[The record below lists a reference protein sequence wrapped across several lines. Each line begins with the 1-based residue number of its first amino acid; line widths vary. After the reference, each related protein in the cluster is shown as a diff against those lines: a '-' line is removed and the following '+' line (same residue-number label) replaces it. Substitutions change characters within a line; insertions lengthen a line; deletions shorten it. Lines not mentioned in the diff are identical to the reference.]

1 MNYQPQIN
9 LLKALALFDQ
19 LIATGRKI
27 SAYKEMR
34 ILPMSALLLLPA
46 SSALIGDG
54 MRLPIRSSCLHRATR
69 RRTQRFIVS
78 QRYASNGED
87 DNVPGPNVNNIAVV
101 GGGLAGLSVS
111 YQLLSKTK
119 GTNTKLTIIDKDQPG
134 EGGASSVAGGLLH
147 PFSPRGKLIHMGL
160 KGLEVSS
167 NLINIASQHEPNCIL
182 RDKLFRIAQTDAH
195 VEQLTKAADAYPD
208 LATWLNQEQINDI
221 CGTQHSLGGLEL
233 SNGCKVIHVPSY
245 LRGLWMACQ
254 ELSAGA
260 AQWSVEES
268 VNDWKSRLSEFD
280 TVVFA
285 AGSGLFQ
292 DGVLRED
299 AQNFPAEMVRGQ
311 SIEMNVD
318 EMGDTAPKEAVL
330 CGKYVA
336 PMLQKDQILIGATH
350 EYKPEALSEA
360 EVWDELK
367 KRSYELAPDL
377 WDQGTLSQI
386 TSGYRVQSKRG
397 KYGRMPIIG
406 RSCGDIHDNSWLFT
420 GLSSRGLIYHGI
432 FGDIL
437 SSAIIENSEESM
449 LEQYSDLNWWKMSK

>member
-1 MNYQPQIN
+1 M
-9 LLKALALFDQ
+9 
-19 LIATGRKI
+19 
-27 SAYKEMR
+27 EMR
-34 ILPMSALLLLPA
+34 IPSISALILLPA
-46 SSALIGDG
+46 ASALIGDG
-54 MRLPIRSSCLHRATR
+54 MRVPIRSSCLHRATR
-69 RRTQRFIVS
+69 RRTQRRPFVS
-78 QRYASNGED
+78 RQQYASNGED
-87 DNVPGPNVNNIAVV
+87 EDAPGPKAKNIAVV

-111 YQLLSKTK
+111 YQLLSKAR
-119 GTNTKLTIIDKDQPG
+119 GTITKLAIIDKDQPG

-160 KGLEVSS
+160 EGLEVSS
-167 NLINIASQHEPNCIL
+167 NLINIASQHEPDCIL

-195 VEQLTKAADAYPD
+195 VEQLTKAADTYPN
-208 LATWLNQEQINDI
+208 LATWLNQEQISDI
-221 CGTQHSLGGLEL
+221 CGTQCSLGGLEL

-260 AQWSVEES
+260 AQWSVEEN
-268 VNDWKSRLSEFD
+268 VNDWKARLSEFD

-292 DGVLRED
+292 DGVLCAD
-299 AQNFPAEMVRGQ
+299 AQDFPAEMVRGQ
-311 SIEMNVD
+311 SIEMNAN
-318 EMGDTAPKEAVL
+318 EMGGSTPQEAVL

-336 PMLQKDQILIGATH
+336 PMLQKDHILIGATH
-350 EYKPEALSEA
+350 EYKSEALSEA

-367 KRSYELAPDL
+367 KRSYELAPGL
-377 WDQGTLSQI
+377 WDQGTVSQI

-397 KYGRMPIIG
+397 EYGRMPIIG
-406 RSCGDIHDNSWLFT
+406 RSCGDIHDNAWLFT

-437 SSAIIENSEESM
+437 SSMIIENSEESM
-449 LEQYSDLNWWKMSK
+449 LEQYPDLNWWKNTVPKIA

>member
-1 MNYQPQIN
+1 M
-9 LLKALALFDQ
+9 
-19 LIATGRKI
+19 
-27 SAYKEMR
+27 
-34 ILPMSALLLLPA
+34 
-46 SSALIGDG
+46 
-54 MRLPIRSSCLHRATR
+54 
-69 RRTQRFIVS
+69 
-78 QRYASNGED
+78 
-87 DNVPGPNVNNIAVV
+87 PGAKVNNIAVV

-119 GTNTKLTIIDKDQPG
+119 GTDMKLTIIDKDQPG

-160 KGLEVSS
+160 EGLEISS
-167 NLINIASQHEPNCIL
+167 TLINVASQHEPNCIL

-195 VEQLTKAADAYPD
+195 VEQLTKAAETYPN

-233 SNGCKVIHVPSY
+233 SKGCKVIHVPSY
-245 LRGLWMACQ
+245 LRGLWMACK

-260 AQWSVEES
+260 AQWSVEENI
-268 VNDWKSRLSEFD
+268 NDWKSRLSEFD

-292 DGVLRED
+292 DGVLVED
-299 AQNFPAEMVRGQ
+299 SQNFPAEMVRGQ
-311 SIEMNVD
+311 SIEMNAN
-318 EMGDTAPKEAVL
+318 EMGGTAPNEAVL

-336 PMLQKDQILIGATH
+336 PMLQKDQVLIGATH
-350 EYKPEALSEA
+350 EYKSEALSEA
-360 EVWDELK
+360 EVWKELK

-377 WDQGTLSQI
+377 WDQGTVSQI

-449 LEQYSDLNWWKMSK
+449 LEQYPDLNWWKKSK